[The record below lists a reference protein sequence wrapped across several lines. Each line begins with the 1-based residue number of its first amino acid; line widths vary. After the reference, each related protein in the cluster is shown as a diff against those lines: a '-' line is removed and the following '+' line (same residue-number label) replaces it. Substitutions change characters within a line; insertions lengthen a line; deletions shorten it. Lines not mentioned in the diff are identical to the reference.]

1 MIDARTLNDAAHA
14 NNIANLAR
22 VESLV
27 LAGRRVDAADLL
39 LGFRWHERMRLRARA
54 KAGLLCVPSPHES
67 EYRALL
73 ARLRKAIMAAK
84 QGESEVVR

>member
-1 MIDARTLNDAAHA
+1 MIELLTHNNAAHA
-14 NNIANLAR
+14 NNIANLTR

-54 KAGLLCVPSPHES
+54 KAGLLAVQSPHEI
-67 EYRALL
+67 EYRMML
-73 ARLRKAIMAAK
+73 ARLREAIMAAM
-84 QGESEVVR
+84 QGEKYK